1 MPSRID
7 PHVWNSLY
15 EQLETAIVAGGGMSN
30 IAQWIARNT
39 RDPRNSSKPFSFDG
53 HEYQVGILND
63 THPTLAIRKATQVGA
78 SEMSVR
84 LALAVCAKFSNIS
97 AIYVLP
103 SIRFSQKF
111 SMARADTVVDASPRL
126 KALADRDVFSNE
138 LKKIGSSFL
147 YFSGAAAN
155 TSAIS
160 IPARALF
167 LDEFS
172 FSDPQ
177 IVSTYVSRLGHQAEH
192 ERIVRYFSSP
202 LHPHSDISALYEQGS
217 QNEYFAYHDPCGTW
231 VPVRV
236 LDHLIL
242 PGFNEHITTLDY
254 GDLDNPKYRVEDAY
268 IQCDHCHE
276 PFSLENLCDPTRRA
290 WVPAYPDREMASYD
304 AGPLVLPQYR
314 TPQNLLR
321 DLKLYKSTAR
331 WVQYSLGHGFESS
344 SDMIL
349 ASTLDRAF
357 TVPPVSPRS
366 GAVYGAALGCDVG
379 KLSHVAVGR
388 KVGQVL
394 EIVWLET
401 VRQDENN
408 ATGRTLVERYQQYR
422 CLSGVIDAAPDV
434 TLTRWVAGQ
443 LPYGQVHGCYFIR
456 GRGKSDLRSW
466 AVDEREGVVKV
477 SRTRALDEFVEKMN
491 KGLIRL
497 PVGLVNEEEV
507 RAHMQRLKRVINYDT
522 AGEESAQWITSDSEN
537 HWFFAVFYAWLASEM
552 ISESGVGIPVGL
564 SFGNLVSKVRLAA

>member
-1 MPSRID
+1 MD
-7 PHVWNSLY
+7 KNLWASL
-15 EQLETAIVAGGGMSN
+15 EDQVETALSSGSGLQNTSRWVC
-30 IAQWIARNT
+30 QNT
-39 RDPRNSSKPFSFDG
+39 RDPRNSAKPFSLEG
-53 HEYQVGILND
+53 HEYQRAILND

-84 LALAVCAKFSNIS
+84 LALAVCAKLPAIS

-103 SIRFSQKF
+103 SIRFAQKF
-111 SMARADTVVDASPRL
+111 SASRVAPIIEASPRL
-126 KALADRDVFSNE
+126 KSLLNRETASNE
-138 LKKIGSSFL
+138 LRQIGSSFL
-147 YFSGAAAN
+147 FFSGAAAN
-155 TSAIS
+155 SSAIS

-167 LDEFS
+167 IDEVAFA
-172 FSDPQ
+172 DPQ

-202 LHPHSDISALYEQGS
+202 LHPHSDISALYEQGT

-242 PGFNEHITTLDY
+242 PGFNEHITTIDY

-268 IQCDHCHE
+268 IQCEHCHE
-276 PFSLENLCDPTRRA
+276 PFSLANLCDPARRA
-290 WVPAYPDREMASYD
+290 WVPTYPDREMASYD

-321 DLKLYKSTAR
+321 DLKLYKSTSR
-331 WVQYSLGHGFESS
+331 WVNYSLGQGFESS

-357 TVPPVSPRS
+357 TVPPISPRS
-366 GAVYGAALGCDVG
+366 GGIYGAALGVDVG
-379 KLSHVAVGR
+379 KLSHVAIGR

-408 ATGRTLVERYQQYR
+408 ATGRTLVDRYQQYR
-422 CLSGVIDAAPDV
+422 CLSGVIDAAPDIS
-434 TLTRWVAGQ
+434 TPRWVAGQ
-443 LPYGQVHGCYFIR
+443 LPYGQVWGCYFIR

-497 PVGLVNEEEV
+497 PIGLVDENEV
-507 RAHMQRLKRVINYDT
+507 RSHLQRLKRVINYDT
-522 AGEESAQWITSDSEN
+522 AGEESAQWIASDPEN
-537 HWFFAVFYAWLASEM
+537 HWLFAVFYAWLASEM
-552 ISESGVGIPVGL
+552 ISESGVGVPVGL

>member
-7 PHVWNSLY
+7 HNVWTSLY
-15 EQLETAIVAGGGMSN
+15 EQLETAIVAGGGMGN
-30 IAQWIARNT
+30 ISQWISTNT
-39 RDPRNSSKPFSFDG
+39 RDPRNAAKPFSFEG
-53 HEYQVGILND
+53 HEYQIGILND

-84 LALAVCAKFSNIS
+84 LALAVCAKFPNIS

-103 SIRFSQKF
+103 SIRFAQKF
-111 SMARADTVVDASPRL
+111 SMARADTVIEASPRL
-126 KALADRDVFSNE
+126 KAMADRAVFSNE

-147 YFSGAAAN
+147 YFGGAADKS
-155 TSAIS
+155 SAIS
-160 IPARALF
+160 IPSRALF
-167 LDEFS
+167 IDEVAFA
-172 FSDPQ
+172 DPK
-177 IVSTYVSRLGHQAEH
+177 IISTYVSRLGHQEEH

-202 LHPHSDISALYEQGS
+202 LHPHADISALYEQGT

-236 LDHLIL
+236 LDHLVL
-242 PGFNEHITTLDY
+242 PGFNDHLTVLDY
-254 GDLDNPKYRVEDAY
+254 ADLDNPKYRVDQAY
-268 IQCDHCHE
+268 IKCDHCHA
-276 PFSLENLCDPTRRA
+276 PFSLENLCDPIRRA

-331 WVQYSLGHGFESS
+331 WVQYSLGQGFESS
-344 SDMIL
+344 SDMVL

-357 TVPPVSPRS
+357 VVPPVSPRT
-366 GAVYGAALGCDVG
+366 GGIYGACLGVDVG
-379 KLSHVAVGR
+379 KTSHVAIGR
-388 KVGQVL
+388 KVGQAL
-394 EIVWLET
+394 EIVWMET

-408 ATGRTLVERYQQYR
+408 ATGRTLVDRYRQYG
-422 CLSGVIDAAPDV
+422 CLSGVIDAAPDIS
-434 TLTRWVAGQ
+434 TPRWVAGQ
-443 LPYGQVHGCYFIR
+443 LPYNQVWGCYFIR
-456 GRGKSDLRSW
+456 GRGKSDLRAW

-477 SRTRALDEFVEKMN
+477 SRTRALDDFVEKMN
-491 KGLIRL
+491 KGLIKL
-497 PVGLVNEEEV
+497 PAGLGAEEEI

-522 AGEESAQWITSDSEN
+522 AGEESAQWIASDPET

-552 ISESGVGIPVGL
+552 LEESGVGIPPGL
-564 SFGNLVSKVRLAA
+564 ALGNLVSKVRLAA